1 MKLYCAGGSNDLTE
15 KFAELIEFNSSRT
28 FHVSDGCSDTFEF
41 RLGDLPTILNSV
53 LEFIVRTAVMQ
64 KTILAFVVLLG
75 TLPTV
80 SWGQSPRYQP
90 PAGSTIPR
98 SLNYFRRDTGV
109 LDPYNSFIEPQR
121 QIDQRINTVNT
132 MQRLQFNQYSRDI
145 REIRKSTA
153 ADTGSNASFFNSSHY
168 YPALQGK
175 IGGRGA
181 P

>member
-1 MKLYCAGGSNDLTE
+1 MLKKCLAVAMFFVL
-15 KFAELIEFNSSRT
+15 
-28 FHVSDGCSDTFEF
+28 FE
-41 RLGDLPTILNSV
+41 SV
-53 LEFIVRTAVMQ
+53 AS
-64 KTILAFVVLLG
+64 A
-75 TLPTV
+75 
-80 SWGQSPRYQP
+80 QSPRYQP

-121 QIDQRINTVNT
+121 QIDQRINSVNT

-153 ADTGSNASFFNSSHY
+153 ADTGTNASFFNSSHY
-168 YPALQGK
+168 YPALQGR
-175 IGGRGA
+175 IGGRTN